1 MPPVKPSSKAKPP
14 AKPQA
19 VLLLQG
25 GGALGSYQAGAFEAL
40 AAHDYTPDWVI
51 GVSIGAI
58 NASLIAGNPPERRV
72 ARLREFWY
80 RITQST
86 AALQLMPNFAPESFE
101 QKFGAAVAIL
111 RGQPG
116 FYRPWW
122 PYEWLTQNPCSYYDT
137 SLLRETL
144 LELVDFD
151 LINDGPVRLSL
162 GAVQVASGNMIYF
175 DSHHKSKPITPEHV
189 MASGALPPG
198 FPAVDIDGEAY
209 WDGGLV
215 SNTPLAYFMEHQPR
229 LNSVV
234 FQVDLFSAQGQVPTT
249 LDEVSERQKDIQY
262 SSRTRMVTTEE
273 SRRHNLRRE
282 VARFVERLPPEF
294 RNDPVAKR
302 LHAFSCP
309 ARIDLVHLIYRPDAP
324 QGSQKDY
331 EFDRATCNRR
341 WAKGHEDAET
351 AVTAAPWRTPAP
363 EDVGMR
369 TFDIRTGKVTH

>member
-1 MPPVKPSSKAKPP
+1 
-14 AKPQA
+14 
-19 VLLLQG
+19 
-25 GGALGSYQAGAFEAL
+25 
-40 AAHDYTPDWVI
+40 
-51 GVSIGAI
+51 
-58 NASLIAGNPPERRV
+58 
-72 ARLREFWY
+72 
-80 RITQST
+80 
-86 AALQLMPNFAPESFE
+86 
-101 QKFGAAVAIL
+101 
-111 RGQPG
+111 
-116 FYRPWW
+116 
-122 PYEWLTQNPCSYYDT
+122 
-137 SLLRETL
+137 
-144 LELVDFD
+144 
-151 LINDGPVRLSL
+151 
-162 GAVQVASGNMIYF
+162 
-175 DSHHKSKPITPEHV
+175 
-189 MASGALPPG
+189 
-198 FPAVDIDGEAY
+198 
-209 WDGGLV
+209 V